1 MKRKSYLKKEDPVSK
16 KGCIKIIKTST
27 FWKVLLHIKK
37 EKVKSKRYMI
47 VV

>member
-1 MKRKSYLKKEDPVSK
+1 MKEKSYLKKDDPVSK
-16 KGCIKIIKTST
+16 KGCIKTST
-27 FWKVLLHIKK
+27 FRKVLLHIKK